1 MQIKNP
7 VELIQ
12 WLLDNK
18 LVTTSFNQEY
28 QEQMIEITDFG
39 ITVNEML
46 MQLKTTSEAAKK
58 TNKLIEDKNKEKD
71 FQFLAGTK
79 FQFCK
84 KCVRFTLHSWSGNS
98 AYDGELECQEH

>member
-7 VELIQ
+7 AELIQ

-18 LVTTSFNQEY
+18 LVTTSFNQKF
-28 QEQMIEITDFG
+28 QEQMIEISDFG

-58 TNKLIEDKNKEKD
+58 TNELIKKIKSEKD
-71 FQFLAGTK
+71 F
-79 FQFCK
+79 
-84 KCVRFTLHSWSGNS
+84 
-98 AYDGELECQEH
+98 